1 MRRLFAYLLLH
12 LYSSSFLHLTS
23 TPNRFPLSS
32 LHQLFLTDSFR
43 NNFLIRLFFSFLYW
57 WNESTNIL
65 PSRDPIKAANCSHYT
80 VRAGM
85 AYRSFSPIIVSL
97 VVPVSCT
104 DHRSEHRTQFPC
116 GVHRSSFDT
125 FVQSSVAEFVG
136 YCSIGLTRV
145 EIVTNGGRSGL
156 RVTEKSRLRHH

>member
-1 MRRLFAYLLLH
+1 MLNSCRAVFE
-12 LYSSSFLHLTS
+12 
-23 TPNRFPLSS
+23 LSS
-32 LHQLFLTDSFR
+32 LSSPVRNTSAALLSTYIEASETSVHRPGSERSRINVSPFVVSFVDR
-43 NNFLIRLFFSFLYW
+43 IRRASC
-57 WNESTNIL
+57 IV
-65 PSRDPIKAANCSHYT
+65 SHFAHRFT
-80 VRAGM
+80 IAHRF
-85 AYRSFSPIIVSL
+85 FSPIIVSI
-97 VVPVSCT
+97 VVPVSCV